1 MMTISLEQSSEQL
14 MEKIVDPDNLDR
26 AWKKVRS
33 NRGAPGPDGITIDE
47 FPDHCREHWP
57 TIKQQLLDG
66 TYQPS
71 PARRKSIPKPDGSQR
86 HLGIPNVMDR
96 LIQQA
101 VLQILTPI
109 FDPDFS
115 ESSFGFRPKRSAQDA
130 AKQVQRYIR
139 SGYRQCIDM
148 DLSKFFDR
156 VQHDTLMVRVARK
169 VHDRR
174 LLKLIGRYLRAGVM
188 VERELHPS
196 IEGTMQ
202 GGPLS
207 PILANI
213 LLDDFDK
220 ELERRGLHFVR
231 YADDFLV
238 FTKSGEAAVRVA
250 RSIENYLTRKLK
262 LVINPQKSRVCRTE
276 GVEFLGFSFDGWGGQ
291 IRVSPK
297 NERKFRDRVKEITRR
312 NRGVSMRHR
321 FTELRRYFPG
331 WVGYFR
337 LVPIKTYFA
346 DLDKWVR
353 RRIRSC
359 YWKQWRG
366 PRTRIAKLRK
376 LGVKEDEAV
385 THGCSRKG
393 PWTMSSS
400 RAVHEALSLDSLAHE
415 GLASLLTI
423 WQTLT
428 AKDLNRP
435 VRTRMPGGVGGA
447 QPQG

>member
-1 MMTISLEQSSEQL
+1 MMTISLEHSSEQL
-14 MEKIVDPDNLDR
+14 MEKIVDPDNLVR
-26 AWKKVRS
+26 AWNKVRS

-57 TIKQQLLDG
+57 LIKQQLLDG

-71 PARRKSIPKPDGSQR
+71 PARRKSIPKPDGSER

-109 FDPDFS
+109 FDPGFS

-139 SGYRQCIDM
+139 AGYRHCIDM

-156 VQHDTLMVRVARK
+156 VQHDILMVRVARK

-188 VERELHPS
+188 VETELQPS

-220 ELERRGLHFVR
+220 ELEHRGLRFVR

-238 FTKSGEAAVRVA
+238 FTKTSEAAQRVA

-262 LVINPQKSRVCRTE
+262 LVINHQKSRICKTA
-276 GVEFLGFSFDGWGGQ
+276 GVEFLGFAFDGYGGHF
-291 IRVSPK
+291 RVSPK
-297 NERKFRDRVKEITRR
+297 NQQKFKDRVREITRR
-312 NRGVSMRHR
+312 NRGVSMSHR
-321 FTELRRYFPG
+321 MLELRRYFQG
-331 WVGYFR
+331 WVGYFSI
-337 LVPIKTYFA
+337 VPMKTYFE

-353 RRIRSC
+353 RRIRAC
-359 YWKQWRG
+359 YWKQWRKS
-366 PRTRIAKLRK
+366 RTRIANLRK
-376 LGVKEDEAV
+376 LGVRRDQAV
-385 THGCSRKG
+385 THGMSSKG
-393 PWTMSSS
+393 AWVMSSS
-400 RAVHEALSLDSLAHE
+400 QAVHEALSIAYLTQT

-423 WQTLT
+423 WQKLT
-428 AKDLNRP
+428 ARK
-435 VRTRMPGGVGGA
+435 
-447 QPQG
+447 